1 MNYDAT
7 TENGIKYISRLYST
21 SYKYQMVID
30 DLDALVVTKREVLSG
45 GGVSG
50 YTIGSRS
57 VTKNVLSAADVI
69 KQWNKLMAAKNQ
81 LEKGIAQRKAVAVV
95 PRDW

>member
-21 SYKYQMVID
+21 SYKYQMVVD
-30 DLDALVVTKREVLSG
+30 DLDALVVTKRDVLSG

-57 VTKNVLSAADVI
+57 VTKNVLSAADVL

-81 LEKGIAQRKAVAVV
+81 LEQGIAPRKAVAVV